1 MRRFHFWH
9 RFCPAAWRP
18 GFPHAHAG
26 ARRTAA
32 FSSRPS
38 GEHSARSGPW
48 PRRPLGLPVPVPGH
62 AGPSGG
68 PSLASPAVSWT
79 VPTPSSSSPSEVA
92 VASLHLTPHL
102 RGTSGSLRGPLPTL
116 SRCRGPR
123 GGTPWSPAL
132 PLGTGVTDT
141 CPAVTSA
148 QGHPERPHLELRE
161 GPLLLCPP
169 SVQKALGDLEGQRPQ
184 CPLLNVKTMPPT
196 LAGPECT
203 GPGLVPGGGQ
213 HAGLG
218 TV

>member
-26 ARRTAA
+26 ARRVAA

-48 PRRPLGLPVPVPGH
+48 PRRPLGLPVPVPGR

-141 CPAVTSA
+141 CPAVTLLPPSRRV
-148 QGHPERPHLELRE
+148 GRHLGPGPPRAASPGAPGGPTSPLSPFGPE
-161 GPLLLCPP
+161 GPW
-169 SVQKALGDLEGQRPQ
+169 
-184 CPLLNVKTMPPT
+184 
-196 LAGPECT
+196 
-203 GPGLVPGGGQ
+203 
-213 HAGLG
+213 
-218 TV
+218 

>member
-26 ARRTAA
+26 ARP
-32 FSSRPS
+32 PS
-38 GEHSARSGPW
+38 APGGGVFIPALRASTP
-48 PRRPLGLPVPVPGH
+48 PVPVPGR

-213 HAGLG
+213 HVGLG